1 MEPVSF
7 ALVASLVLTVGVAI
21 AIVRP
26 VAIID
31 NPQVT
36 LAILTAISIASLS
49 ALVQPDP
56 LGFTIDVDPAS
67 EPLIGRNDPGIPI
80 YHRATRDFG
89 NDDVYV
95 IAMETEDV
103 FTQANLETQLRLTN
117 ELHRLPDIA
126 EIESLARVL
135 AIRYDPERDL
145 VDLSRLFREVPSD
158 SAGLEK
164 LRERAL
170 SDPIYRKTWI
180 SADGRTTAI
189 NITFQPMTDAEF
201 VALDLDGRIAALLA
215 EERSSGQTFYIAGR
229 PHVRSQAYHL
239 MVHDMATLVPIAVAI
254 AAVTLWLMSGS
265 VLGVLLPLASCLM
278 ATLWV
283 FGAMATLQIDI
294 NLITLVLGS
303 MMICVGSVY
312 GVHVYAR
319 YEVIA
324 EESADSGHNGG
335 FHDHHRLRRVAVDRH
350 PGHQPIGRV
359 LDTRRRVGD
368 ADLAHRG
375 SRGARLV
382 ADRAGHA

>member
-103 FTQANLETQLRLTN
+103 FTQANLETLLRLTN
-117 ELHRLPDIA
+117 ELRRLPGIA

-189 NITFQPMTDAEF
+189 NITFQPMTNRF
-201 VALDLDGRIAALLA
+201 M
-215 EERSSGQTFYIAGR
+215 Q
-229 PHVRSQAYHL
+229 
-239 MVHDMATLVPIAVAI
+239 
-254 AAVTLWLMSGS
+254 
-265 VLGVLLPLASCLM
+265 
-278 ATLWV
+278 
-283 FGAMATLQIDI
+283 
-294 NLITLVLGS
+294 
-303 MMICVGSVY
+303 
-312 GVHVYAR
+312 
-319 YEVIA
+319 
-324 EESADSGHNGG
+324 
-335 FHDHHRLRRVAVDRH
+335 
-350 PGHQPIGRV
+350 
-359 LDTRRRVGD
+359 
-368 ADLAHRG
+368 
-375 SRGARLV
+375 
-382 ADRAGHA
+382 